1 MNASVC
7 PWTVAPGTRCLSAI
21 VCIKNLC
28 ITELETGRVGYNMNK
43 LTDKQT
49 YDLRVAVESFV
60 QPRLLLVSL

>member
-21 VCIKNLC
+21 ACIKNLC

-43 LTDKQT
+43 LTDI
-49 YDLRVAVESFV
+49 
-60 QPRLLLVSL
+60 